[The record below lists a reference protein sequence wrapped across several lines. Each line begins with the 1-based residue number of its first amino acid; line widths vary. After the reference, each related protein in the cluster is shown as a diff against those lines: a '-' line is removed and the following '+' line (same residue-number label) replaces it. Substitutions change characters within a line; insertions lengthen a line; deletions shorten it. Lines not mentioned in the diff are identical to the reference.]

1 MNSAVKIELKN
12 FDEGVERL
20 RILTL
25 PAEKRK
31 RYLRRMLGKARSLA
45 RQNVKAQREVD
56 GSPFVPRQE
65 KKRAKWGTATGER
78 IKKAKLLWN
87 LAKAKLLNIR
97 VDDYEASIRYQNP
110 VTGKIAARHH
120 YGGWETIKTKVVN
133 YKYACDPKNKKTKPL
148 FKIGCNMFQACMLC
162 RLGYTDKNGSR
173 PNWRQIMK
181 TVTAQQAAFAIDKLK
196 EAAGI
201 RMKVTRVHAPARPFF
216 GMTSAQFWEAHD
228 EVWPTIN
235 KHWGRGRRRA

>member
-12 FDEGVERL
+12 FDEGLEKLRL
-20 RILTL
+20 IQL
-25 PAEKRK
+25 PPEQRK
-31 RYLRRMLGKARSLA
+31 RYLRRMLGKARILA

-56 GSPFVPRQE
+56 GASFVPRKE
-65 KKRAKWGTATGER
+65 KKKAKWGTATGER

-87 LAKAKLLNIR
+87 IAKAKLFNIW

-110 VTGKIAARHH
+110 VTGKIAARHQ
-120 YGGWETIKTKVVN
+120 YGGWETIKTKLVN
-133 YKYACDPKNKKTKPL
+133 YKYDCEPKNKKTKPL
-148 FKIGCNMFQACMLC
+148 FKIGCTMSQACMLY

-173 PNWRQIMK
+173 LAWQSIMK

-201 RMKVTRVHAPARPFF
+201 RMKETRVYAPARPFL